1 MSIGNGLQGLTCRVA
16 SVWNLLGL
24 RACLQF
30 GQSPCNHNQECHV
43 HLPFHQHALSLD
55 QSLILPACD
64 LRTLSL
70 TYIHKVHYTQY
81 LSRTLLFSMTRI
93 IQVSPSVLPFKVLL
107 KISGELCTFG
117 CKHEI
122 WPTDSSHQYSIFT

>member
-16 SVWNLLGL
+16 CVWNLLGL

-30 GQSPCNHNQECHV
+30 GQSPCNHNQEQHV
-43 HLPFHQHALSLD
+43 HLPFHWHALSLD
-55 QSLILPACD
+55 KSLILSACD
-64 LRTLSL
+64 LRTLGL

-107 KISGELCTFG
+107 KNFR
-117 CKHEI
+117 
-122 WPTDSSHQYSIFT
+122 